1 MKKVILGL
9 LLFTTSFVAT
19 ADNIGLGKVA
29 AIKEYDFNSL
39 SAVKIYLEASAT
51 VKNSNCQESGKTYG
65 FITLSKHDSNTVN
78 RMVSMATAAYFSGK
92 KIRIF
97 SESNTCEIDF
107 LALQENE
114 F

>member
-1 MKKVILGL
+1 MKVI
-9 LLFTTSFVAT
+9 FVSFFLCIISLVAE
-19 ADNIGLGKVA
+19 ADDIGLGKVA
-29 AIKEYDFNSL
+29 AIKEYDFNTL

-51 VKNSNCQESGKTYG
+51 VKNNNCQENGKTYG
-65 FITLSKHDSNTVN
+65 FITISKHDANTVN
-78 RMVSMATAAYFSGK
+78 RMFSMATAAYFSGK

-107 LALQENE
+107 LALQESE